1 MQHLRAVYLLLGFLL
16 MGTPLLSAQSQYKY
30 SYVPKKVYENQLF
43 PVTVIGINVSNK
55 LLPNFTFN
63 RSSDVQAL
71 FSKALVIRNG
81 NDSFYTFYFQAKKDD
96 IRIPSLSI
104 DTPNESFNLQSQNIM
119 IATLKKREDF
129 CNVLAA
135 DMDIKTSQ
143 VSNYDESNH
152 IVTLSIEA
160 FEANIEDMEL
170 NNTIESG
177 VENIVRDFAKVSA
190 EFYVVVPVSQK
201 VLKFTYFNTIKKQY
215 VFLEV
220 PVEVTDATVSTHSD
234 LNPKA
239 DSFEKLKKY
248 TFMTFSIFFIL
259 MFLFR
264 RDFFY
269 LVFAVI
275 SVITL
280 LTLYIPH
287 KKICVSQGAPLY
299 ILPTQTSTIST
310 KIDAEFETLLLGKRE
325 GYKKVEYKEGIIGW
339 IKNEDLC
346 DY

>member
-1 MQHLRAVYLLLGFLL
+1 MQHLRAVTLFLGLLLTF
-16 MGTPLLSAQSQYKY
+16 TSLLSAQSEYKY

-43 PVTVIGINVSNK
+43 PVTIIGINTSSKEKIDFRFYRNSN
-55 LLPNFTFN
+55 LQPLFTEP
-63 RSSDVQAL
+63 
-71 FSKALVIRNG
+71 LVIRNG

-96 IRIPSLSI
+96 IRIPSLDIQMPS
-104 DTPNESFNLQSQNIM
+104 DSVRLESQNIM
-119 IATLKKREDF
+119 ISTLKSRDDF

-135 DMDIKTSQ
+135 DMKIKNSQ

-152 IVTLSIEA
+152 IVTLSLEA
-160 FEANIEDMEL
+160 FEANIEAMDL

-177 VENIVRDFAKVSA
+177 VEHIVRNFAKVQA

-220 PVEVTDATVSTHSD
+220 PVVVADSSVSTQSD
-234 LNPKA
+234 LNPKE

-248 TFMTFSIFFIL
+248 TLMTFSVFFIL
-259 MFLFR
+259 MFLFK

-287 KKICVSQGAPLY
+287 KKICISQGAPLY
-299 ILPTQTSTIST
+299 ILPTNTSTIST
-310 KIDAEFETLLLGKRE
+310 KIDTELDTLLLGKRE